1 MDRRILTIVLALAL
15 IGCMF
20 LPFLKFFG
28 SGASLFDIVTAK
40 GGGDWEKYVCLLI
53 PISAAMLLIG
63 ALNKENYL
71 IARFI
76 WAILPLLTVLY
87 YPVRLYMEASKGG
100 NSVNIGDLIK
110 VFDIGFWALLGVALI
125 LAVVQP
131 KSKFA

>member
-20 LPFLKFFG
+20 LPFIKAFN
-28 SGASLFDIVTAK
+28 SMSLFDLVTSS
-40 GGGDWEKYVCLLI
+40 GGDWEKYICLLI
-53 PISAAMLLIG
+53 PVSGAMLLIG
-63 ALNKENYL
+63 ALNKENYM

-76 WAILPLLTVLY
+76 WAIIPLLTVLY
-87 YPVRLYMEASKGG
+87 YPVRIYMEASQNGAK
-100 NSVNIGDLIK
+100 VDIGELVK
-110 VFDIGFWALLGVALI
+110 VFDIGYWALLGVSLI